1 MVSPVK
7 KKQLVLHGSLC
18 PWVCFGVK
26 RMALKYETR
35 HINWV
40 KNVKA
45 LLSTKKLRS

>member
-7 KKQLVLHGSLC
+7 TKNTSGFAWVLMSMG
-18 PWVCFGVK
+18 
-26 RMALKYETR
+26 LKYETR